1 MLKNIINKFLKGNQ
15 KMVENKQT
23 TASLTE
29 TFANHDFQWVKGD
42 NFMEIESFESV
53 VDNGGEFFINF
64 KSGRRIN
71 HALLE
76 EYLTWFPSPQKK
88 EVVNAPQTVQQK
100 QTEITSVKFMDS
112 KNQVSGSSDSP
123 IYNLLAR
130 QKKKD
135 VEIGINIKV
144 PLPSKDLF
152 NVLVSSFDD
161 AENEIIQFIIDSIDL
176 EEIRKT
182 LSRSIRENYYGISD
196 ETGSFGQDSQRVKK
210 ENKSKDKK
218 EEANG

>member
-53 VDNGGEFFINF
+53 VDTGGEFFINF

-88 EVVNAPQTVQQK
+88 EVVNPPQTVQQK

-112 KNQVSGSSDSP
+112 QNQVYGSSDYP
-123 IYNLLAR
+123 IYKILAR

-182 LSRSIRENYYGISD
+182 LSRSIRENYYGVSD

-210 ENKSKDKK
+210 ENKSRDKK
-218 EEANG
+218 EETNG

>member
-1 MLKNIINKFLKGNQ
+1 
-15 KMVENKQT
+15 MVENKQDV
-23 TASLTE
+23 ASLTE
-29 TFANHDFQWVKGD
+29 IFKDHDFQWIKGE
-42 NFMEIESFESV
+42 NLMETESFGNV
-53 VDNGGEFFINF
+53 VDSGGEFFINF

-71 HALLE
+71 YSILE
-76 EYLTWFPSPQKK
+76 EYLTWYPSPQKK
-88 EVVNAPQTVQQK
+88 EVVNTQQNVQQK

-112 KNQVSGSSDSP
+112 KNQESRSSDSP

-182 LSRSIRENYYGISD
+182 LSRSIRENYYGI
-196 ETGSFGQDSQRVKK
+196 QDAEKPAKK
-210 ENKSKDKK
+210 ETKQKDKK
-218 EEANG
+218 EEENG